1 MGCAQ
6 NDWRQRISMKQH
18 SSILPIPFCLYHDY
32 PHLNVNCMLHSVHGL
47 GVCLCEWMSLRCTG
61 MYVRVGAKTLMVV
74 TEVQRRSSL
83 PNSWVL
89 ERSQNRGDHE
99 DACIVSFHIKTH
111 RRWSYAYAR
120 KRGLCKKVSGQHLVK
135 VLAYRRLKISCL
147 HHRATENTRLTG
159 RKFFTG
165 TFSWASLDMNL
176 PENNHLY
183 FSSWALPCL
192 ATDNAITYLFFHI
205 YALFVK

>member
-1 MGCAQ
+1 MCTV
-6 NDWRQRISMKQH
+6 WV
-18 SSILPIPFCLYHDY
+18 Y
-32 PHLNVNCMLHSVHGL
+32 
-47 GVCLCEWMSLRCTG
+47 VCVSGYALRYTG

-74 TEVQRRSSL
+74 TEVQWRSSL
-83 PNSWVL
+83 PNTWVL
-89 ERSQNRGDHE
+89 ERSQNRGDYE
-99 DACIVSFHIKTH
+99 DTCIVFCHIKTH
-111 RRWSYAYAR
+111 GRWSYAYAR

-165 TFSWASLDMNL
+165 TFSWASLDMSL

-183 FSSWALPCL
+183 IQLMGPSLSGHRQCYHLS
-192 ATDNAITYLFFHI
+192 IFHI